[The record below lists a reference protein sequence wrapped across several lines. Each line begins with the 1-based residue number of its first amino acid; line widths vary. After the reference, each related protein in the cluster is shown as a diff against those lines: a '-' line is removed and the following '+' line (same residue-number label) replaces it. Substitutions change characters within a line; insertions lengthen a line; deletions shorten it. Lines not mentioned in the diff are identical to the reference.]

1 MAFEVFN
8 WSPRPNPVGAFKD
21 RTLRVQFGDGYE
33 QEAADGIHTV
43 TQSWPLQFVGNEVY
57 VRPILDFVRR
67 HAGGKFLWTPPL
79 GEAGRYKARSLS
91 VQPMGADMYTI
102 AVTFEESVAPDARA
116 GGPAGRAQFRDAD
129 GV

>member
-1 MAFEVFN
+1 M
-8 WSPRPNPVGAFKD
+8 
-21 RTLRVQFGDGYE
+21 QFGDGYE

-67 HAGGKFLWTPPL
+67 HAGGKSFLWTPPL
-79 GEAGRYKARSLS
+79 GEAGRKARSLS

-102 AVTFEESVAPDARA
+102 AVTLEESVALTRA
-116 GGPAGRAQFRDAD
+116 PADPAGRAQFRDAD

>member
-8 WSPRPNPVGAFKD
+8 WSPRPNPVGAFGD

-57 VRPILDFVRR
+57 VRPILISCAGMPAAKVLPVDAAAGRGGPLQGALAVGAAHGRGHVHHRGHVRR
-67 HAGGKFLWTPPL
+67 V
-79 GEAGRYKARSLS
+79 R
-91 VQPMGADMYTI
+91 
-102 AVTFEESVAPDARA
+102 
-116 GGPAGRAQFRDAD
+116 GP
-129 GV
+129 

>member
-33 QEAADGIHTV
+33 QAADGIHTV

-67 HAGGKFLWTPPL
+67 HAGGKSFLWTPPL
-79 GEAGRYKARSLS
+79 GEEGR
-91 VQPMGADMYTI
+91 QGAL
-102 AVTFEESVAPDARA
+102 AVGAAHGRGHVHHR
-116 GGPAGRAQFRDAD
+116 GHVRRVRGP
-129 GV
+129 

>member
-8 WSPRPNPVGAFKD
+8 WSPGPIPSARS
-21 RTLRVQFGDGYE
+21 RTAARVQFGDGYE

-67 HAGGKFLWTPPL
+67 HAGGKSFLWTPPL
-79 GEAGRYKARSLS
+79 GEAGRGALAVGAAHGRGHVHHRGHARR
-91 VQPMGADMYTI
+91 V
-102 AVTFEESVAPDARA
+102 R
-116 GGPAGRAQFRDAD
+116 GP
-129 GV
+129 